1 MAFISQ
7 PSVSFLLLTYQTL
20 KDWEIGKS
28 HSFDKPQDR
37 VEDRVDKKNTKEVIE
52 EG

>member
-1 MAFISQ
+1 MAFIFQSSI
-7 PSVSFLLLTYQTL
+7 PFLLLTYQTL

-37 VEDRVDKKNTKEVIE
+37 VEDRVDQKNTKEAIE

>member
-20 KDWEIGKS
+20 KDWGIGKS
-28 HSFDKPQDR
+28 HSFGKLQDR
-37 VEDRVDKKNTKEVIE
+37 VEDRVSKKELQKKL
-52 EG
+52 

>member
-7 PSVSFLLLTYQTL
+7 SSPFLLLTYQTL

-28 HSFDKPQDR
+28 HSFDKLQDR
-37 VEDRVDKKNTKEVIE
+37 VEDRVGIKKLQKKL
-52 EG
+52 